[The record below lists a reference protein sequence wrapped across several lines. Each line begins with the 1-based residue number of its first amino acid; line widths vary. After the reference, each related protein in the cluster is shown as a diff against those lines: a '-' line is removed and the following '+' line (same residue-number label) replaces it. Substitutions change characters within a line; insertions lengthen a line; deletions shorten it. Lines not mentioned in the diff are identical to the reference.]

1 MEVIFVKNVSSCLFD
16 LACALKLQIA
26 DNVSLVGGN
35 RGEWQTT
42 DVIKTEDSSDRVYLQ
57 VTNLF
62 NSNHLIKSLEFR
74 ELVSVT
80 LNPQSRNDP

>member
-1 MEVIFVKNVSSCLFD
+1 MSSCLFD

-26 DNVSLVGGN
+26 DHVSLVGGN

-42 DVIKTEDSSDRVYLQ
+42 NVIKTVDSSDRVYLQ
-57 VTNLF
+57 VINLF
-62 NSNHLIKSLEFR
+62 NSDPLNKSIEFR

-80 LNPQSRNDP
+80 LNPQSRNDR